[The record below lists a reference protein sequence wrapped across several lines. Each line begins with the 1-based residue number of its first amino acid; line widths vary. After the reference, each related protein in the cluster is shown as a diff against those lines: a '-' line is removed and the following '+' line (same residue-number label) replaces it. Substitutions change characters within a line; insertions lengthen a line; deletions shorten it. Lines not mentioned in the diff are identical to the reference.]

1 MGRIK
6 DGSQQSTGSVEL
18 ANTQTCSRSTTIC
31 GFCPICSE
39 VYNQFNTLTAPLT
52 NLTKVKIGLY
62 WQIVE
67 QEAFDK
73 LKVIVCS
80 KLVLRLPKFT
90 KPFKIHSDAFD
101 LAYVVVVIEEGI
113 LLLMNLRNSQTCNFG
128 ARWPTD
134 EKEMH

>member
-52 NLTKVKIGLY
+52 NLTKAKIGF
-62 WQIVE
+62 WWTTVE
-67 QEAFDK
+67 QEAFGK
-73 LKVIVCS
+73 LKVVVCS
-80 KLVLRLPKFT
+80 QLVLVCAILQSLLKFT
-90 KPFKIHSDAFD
+90 VMHLILLMVQCSYRKD
-101 LAYVVVVIEEGI
+101 I
-113 LLLMNLRNSQTCNFG
+113 LLLMNPINS
-128 ARWPTD
+128 PTL
-134 EKEMH
+134 KLNGQLMKRKC